1 MKISYSWLKEYLKI
15 DLDPK
20 EVSTILTDIGLEV
33 EGIETFERV
42 KGDLKGLVVGEVKSC
57 ARHPDADSLFITKVD
72 VGSGEE
78 LSIVCGAPNV
88 REGQKVIVAKP
99 GTTLHK
105 DNESYSIKKARIK
118 GVVSEGMI
126 CAEDEIGMGTGHEG
140 IMVLDDNARPGMPVN
155 KYFNLEKDTVFE
167 IGLTPNRID
176 AASHYGVARDLAAF
190 LSQTKE
196 VRPKLPD
203 VGRFKTGNNSYKVD
217 IKIENTDACRRY
229 AGVTVTGVKI
239 GPSPDWLQVRLASIG
254 LKPINNIVD
263 ITNFVLHELGQPLHA
278 FDADKLADRKIIVRN
293 MPEGTPFVTLD
304 GVEHNLSAE
313 DLMICDGREA
323 VAIGGVFGGLYSG
336 VTDETTNVFIESAY
350 FNPLNIRRTVKR
362 HGINTDSSFHFE
374 RGVDPDMTIVALK
387 RAALLMRDLGGGTI
401 SSEVID
407 VYPQPIKPFTV
418 VLDHSYI
425 DRLTG
430 KHIERNRIR
439 KILNALEIDIIDE
452 HKEQITVSVPPYRV
466 DVSRQAD
473 VIEDILRIY
482 GYNNIEFS
490 ESLNSSISHT
500 SKPDRERMLDI
511 VSGYLSSNGF
521 NEIMSNSL
529 TKSAYYDNLSSY
541 NPEFLVKL
549 YNPLSS
555 DLNVMRQTLLFGGLE
570 AIAYN
575 AHRKMHD
582 LRLYESG
589 NCYFYNAKKNKS
601 NPLGRYSE
609 EQHVAIFITGNKS
622 EPNWISREERSSYFQ
637 LKAYVENIFERLG
650 FNVGGFN
657 VDYIKGKSDI
667 FTVGLS
673 YSQNNNALA
682 EFGIVTNKLARDF
695 DIKEDVYYCDI
706 FWDNVLKNL
715 GTRDIEFLELPKY
728 PEVRRDLALL
738 LDRSVTFDR
747 IRDLAFKTEKYFL
760 KRINLFDVYTGDKI
774 DKGKKSYAISFI
786 LQDRKKTL
794 TDPQIDKI
802 MKALV
807 SVFVSELNAEIR

>member
-15 DLDPK
+15 DIDPK
-20 EVSTILTDIGLEV
+20 EVATILTDIGLEV
-33 EGIETFERV
+33 EGAETFERV
-42 KGDLKGLVVGEVKSC
+42 KGGLKGLVVGEVKSC
-57 ARHPDADSLFITKVD
+57 ARHPDADRLFITKVD
-72 VGSGEE
+72 VGSGEK
-78 LSIVCGAPNV
+78 LNIVCGAPNV

-99 GTTLHK
+99 GITLHK
-105 DNESYSIKKARIK
+105 DNESYRIKETRIK

-140 IMVLDDNARPGMPVN
+140 IMVLDDNAQPGMPVN
-155 KYFNLEKDTVFE
+155 KYFKIEKDTVFE

-190 LSQTKE
+190 LSQNKE
-196 VRPKLPD
+196 VRPELPD

-263 ITNFVLHELGQPLHA
+263 ITNFVLNELGQPLHA
-278 FDADKLADRKIIVRN
+278 FDADKLAGRKIIVRN
-293 MPEGTPFVTLD
+293 MPEGTSFVTLD
-304 GVEHNLSAE
+304 GVEHKLSAE

-387 RAALLMRDLGGGTI
+387 RAALLMKDLGGGTI

-407 VYPQPIKPFTV
+407 VYPKPIKPFTV
-418 VLDHSYI
+418 VLDHSYM

-430 KHIERNRIR
+430 KHIERSRIR

-452 HKEQITVSVPPYRV
+452 HKDQITVSVPPYRV

-500 SKPDRERMLDI
+500 TKPDRERMLD
-511 VSGYLSSNGF
+511 VASGYLSSNGF

-541 NPEFLVKL
+541 KPEFLVKL

-582 LRLYESG
+582 LRFYESG
-589 NCYFYNAKKNKS
+589 NCYFYNAKKRES
-601 NPLGRYSE
+601 NPLGRYAE
-609 EQHVAIFITGNKS
+609 EQHVAIFITGNKY
-622 EPNWISREERSSYFQ
+622 EPNWISREEKSSYFQ
-637 LKAYVENIFERLG
+637 LKSYVENIFERLG
-650 FNVGGFN
+650 FNVDGFN
-657 VDYIKGKSDI
+657 IDYIKGKSDI
-667 FTVGLS
+667 FTEGLT
-673 YSQNNNALA
+673 YSQNNSTLA

-715 GTRDIEFLELPKY
+715 VTRDIEFLELPKY

-802 MKALV
+802 MNTLV
-807 SVFVSELNAEIR
+807 SVFVNELNAEIR

>member
-33 EGIETFERV
+33 EGTETFERV
-42 KGDLKGLVVGEVKSC
+42 KGGLEGLVVGEVKSC
-57 ARHPDADSLFITKVD
+57 ARHPDADRLFITKVN

-78 LSIVCGAPNV
+78 LNIVCGAPNV
-88 REGQKVIVAKP
+88 KEGQKVIVAKP
-99 GTTLHK
+99 GITLHK
-105 DNESYSIKKARIK
+105 DDESIRIKETRIK
-118 GVVSEGMI
+118 GVVSEGML
-126 CAEDEIGMGTGHEG
+126 CAEDEIGMGNSHEG
-140 IMVLDDNARPGMPVN
+140 IMVLDDEAKPGMPVN
-155 KYFNLEKDTVFE
+155 KYFKIEKDTVFE

-190 LSQTKE
+190 LSQTKK
-196 VRPKLPD
+196 VRPQLPD
-203 VGRFKTGNNSYKVD
+203 VGRFEAVNKNYKVD
-217 IKIENTDACRRY
+217 IKIENTNACKRY

-293 MPEGTPFVTLD
+293 MPEGTPFTTLD
-304 GVEHNLSAE
+304 GVEHKLSAE

-323 VAIGGVFGGLYSG
+323 VAIGGVFGGLFSG

-350 FNPLNIRRTVKR
+350 FNPLSVRRTVKR

-387 RAALLMRDLGGGTI
+387 RAALLMKDLGGGTI

-407 VYPQPIKPFTV
+407 VYPEPIKPFVV
-418 VLDHSYI
+418 VLDQCYL

-430 KHIERNRIR
+430 KHIEKDRIR

-452 HKEQITVSVPPYRV
+452 HKDQMTVSVPPYRV

-490 ESLNSSISHT
+490 ESLNSNISYT
-500 SKPDRERMLDI
+500 TKPDRERMLDI

-521 NEIMSNSL
+521 YEIMSNSL
-529 TKSAYYDNLSSY
+529 TKSAYYDNLGSY
-541 NPEFLVKL
+541 KPEFLVRL

-570 AIAYN
+570 AVAYN

-582 LRLYESG
+582 LRFYESG
-589 NCYFYNAKKNKS
+589 NCYFYNDKKSKS

-609 EQHVAIFITGNKS
+609 EQHVAIFITGNKY
-622 EPNWISREERSSYFQ
+622 EPNWISREEKSSYFQ
-637 LKAYVENIFERLG
+637 LKSYVENIFARLG
-650 FNVGGFN
+650 FNADRFDIN
-657 VDYIKGKSDI
+657 YIKGKSDI
-667 FTVGLS
+667 FMEGLT
-673 YSQNNNALA
+673 YRQNHNTLA
-682 EFGIVTNKLARDF
+682 EFGIVTSKLARDF
-695 DIKEDVYYCDI
+695 DVKEDVYYCDI

-715 GTRDIEFLELPKY
+715 GTHDIEFMELPKY

-738 LDRSVTFDR
+738 LDRSVTFDK
-747 IRDLAFKTEKYFL
+747 IKDLAFKTEKYYL

-807 SVFVSELNAEIR
+807 KVFVNEFNAEIR

>member
-15 DLDPK
+15 DLDPG

-33 EGIETFERV
+33 EGTETFEKV
-42 KGDLKGLVVGEVKSC
+42 KGGLEGLVVGEVKSC
-57 ARHPDADSLFITKVD
+57 GRHPEADRLYITKVI
-72 VGSGEE
+72 VGAGSA
-78 LSIVCGAPNV
+78 LNIVCGAPNV
-88 REGQKVIVAKP
+88 KKGQKVIVAKP
-99 GTTLHK
+99 GTTLYK
-105 DNESYSIKKARIK
+105 DNESYRIKETKIK

-126 CAEDEIGMGTGHEG
+126 CAEDEIGMGTSHEG
-140 IMVLDDNARPGMPVN
+140 IMVLDDDAQPGMPVS
-155 KYFNLEKDTVFE
+155 KYINLEKDTVFE

-190 LSQTKE
+190 LSQNKE
-196 VRPKLPD
+196 VRAELPD

-217 IKIENTDACRRY
+217 IKIENKDACRRY

-293 MPEGTPFVTLD
+293 MPEGTPFITLD
-304 GVEHNLSAE
+304 GVEHRLSAE
-313 DLMICDGREA
+313 DLMICDGIEA

-350 FNPLNIRRTVKR
+350 FNPLYIRRTVKR

-387 RAALLMRDLGGGTI
+387 RAALLMKELGGGTI

-407 VYPQPIKPFTV
+407 VYPEPIKPFTV
-418 VLDHSYI
+418 AFDYAYI

-439 KILNALEIDIIDE
+439 KILDALEIDIIDE
-452 HKEQITVSVPPYRV
+452 HEDQITVSVPPYRV

-490 ESLNSSISHT
+490 ESLNSNISYT
-500 SKPDRERMLDI
+500 TRPDRERMLDI
-511 VSGYLSSNGF
+511 VSVYLSSNGF
-521 NEIMSNSL
+521 YEIMSNSL
-529 TKSAYYDNLSSY
+529 TKSAYYDKLSSY
-541 NPEFLVKL
+541 KPEYLVKL

-570 AIAYN
+570 SIAYN
-575 AHRKMHD
+575 ANRKMHE

-589 NCYFYNAKKNKS
+589 NCYFYNAKKNDS
-601 NPLGRYSE
+601 NPLSRYSE
-609 EQHVAIFITGNKS
+609 EQHVALFITGNKYES
-622 EPNWISREERSSYFQ
+622 NWISREEKSSYFQ
-637 LKAYVENIFERLG
+637 LKSYMENIFERLG
-650 FNVGGFN
+650 FDTDRFN
-657 VDYIKGKSDI
+657 INNISGRPDI
-667 FTVGLS
+667 FVEGLC
-673 YSQNNNALA
+673 YTQNNITMA
-682 EFGIVTNKLARDF
+682 EFGIVTNKLTRDF
-695 DIKEDVYYCDI
+695 DIKEDVFYCDI

-715 GTRDIEFLELPKY
+715 RTRDVEFTELPKY

-738 LDRSVTFDR
+738 ISSSVTFEQ
-747 IRDLAFKTEKYFL
+747 IKELAFRTEKYFL
-760 KRINLFDVYTGDKI
+760 KRLNLFDVYTGDKI
-774 DKGKKSYAISFI
+774 EKGKKSYAISFI
-786 LQDRKKTL
+786 LQDQKKTL
-794 TDPQIDKI
+794 TDTQIDKI
-802 MKALV
+802 MSGLV
-807 SVFVSELNAEIR
+807 NVFTDELNAEIR

>member
-33 EGIETFERV
+33 EGTETFERV
-42 KGDLKGLVVGEVKSC
+42 KGGLEGLVVGEVKSC
-57 ARHPDADSLFITKVD
+57 ARHPDANRLFITKVN

-78 LSIVCGAPNV
+78 LNIVCGAPNV
-88 REGQKVIVAKP
+88 KEGQKVIVAKP
-99 GTTLHK
+99 GITLHK
-105 DNESYSIKKARIK
+105 DDESIRIKETRIK
-118 GVVSEGMI
+118 GVVSEGML
-126 CAEDEIGMGTGHEG
+126 CAEDEIGMGNSHEG
-140 IMVLDDNARPGMPVN
+140 IMVLDDEAKPGMPVN
-155 KYFNLEKDTVFE
+155 KYFKIEKDTVFE

-190 LSQTKE
+190 LSQTKK
-196 VRPKLPD
+196 VRPQLPD
-203 VGRFKTGNNSYKVD
+203 VGRFEAVNKNYKVD
-217 IKIENTDACRRY
+217 IKIENTNACKRY

-293 MPEGTPFVTLD
+293 MPEGTPFTTLD
-304 GVEHNLSAE
+304 GVEHKLSAE

-323 VAIGGVFGGLYSG
+323 VAIGGVFGGLFSG

-350 FNPLNIRRTVKR
+350 FNPLSVRRTVKR

-387 RAALLMRDLGGGTI
+387 RAALLMKDLGGGTI

-407 VYPQPIKPFTV
+407 VYPEPIKPFVV
-418 VLDHSYI
+418 VLDQCYL

-430 KHIERNRIR
+430 KHIEKDRIR

-452 HKEQITVSVPPYRV
+452 HKDQMTVSVPPYRV

-490 ESLNSSISHT
+490 ESLNSNISYT
-500 SKPDRERMLDI
+500 TKPDRERMLDI

-521 NEIMSNSL
+521 YEIMSNSL
-529 TKSAYYDNLSSY
+529 TKSAYYDNLGSY
-541 NPEFLVKL
+541 KPEFLVRL

-570 AIAYN
+570 AVAYN

-582 LRLYESG
+582 LRFYESG
-589 NCYFYNAKKNKS
+589 NCYFYNDKKSKS

-609 EQHVAIFITGNKS
+609 EQHVAIFITGNKY
-622 EPNWISREERSSYFQ
+622 EPNWISREEKSSYFQ
-637 LKAYVENIFERLG
+637 LKSYVENIFARLG
-650 FNVGGFN
+650 FNADRFDIN
-657 VDYIKGKSDI
+657 YIKGKSDI
-667 FTVGLS
+667 FMEGLT
-673 YSQNNNALA
+673 YRQNHNTLA
-682 EFGIVTNKLARDF
+682 EFGIVTSKLARDF
-695 DIKEDVYYCDI
+695 DVKEDVYYCDI

-715 GTRDIEFLELPKY
+715 GTHDIEFMELPKY

-738 LDRSVTFDR
+738 LDRSVTFDK
-747 IRDLAFKTEKYFL
+747 IKDLAFKTEKYYL

-807 SVFVSELNAEIR
+807 KVFVNEFNAEIR

>member
-33 EGIETFERV
+33 EGTETFERV
-42 KGDLKGLVVGEVKSC
+42 KGGLEGLVVGEVKSC
-57 ARHPDADSLFITKVD
+57 ARHPDADRLFITKVN

-78 LSIVCGAPNV
+78 LNIVCGAPNV
-88 REGQKVIVAKP
+88 KEGQKVIVAKP
-99 GTTLHK
+99 GITLHK
-105 DNESYSIKKARIK
+105 DDESIRIKETRIK
-118 GVVSEGMI
+118 GVVSEGML

-140 IMVLDDNARPGMPVN
+140 IMVLDDEAKPGMPVN
-155 KYFNLEKDTVFE
+155 KYFKIEKDTVFE

-190 LSQTKE
+190 LSQTKK
-196 VRPKLPD
+196 VRPQLPD
-203 VGRFKTGNNSYKVD
+203 VGRFEAVNKNYKVD
-217 IKIENTDACRRY
+217 IKIENTNACKRY

-293 MPEGTPFVTLD
+293 MPEGTPFTTLD
-304 GVEHNLSAE
+304 GVEHKLSAE

-323 VAIGGVFGGLYSG
+323 VAIGGVFGGLFSG

-350 FNPLNIRRTVKR
+350 FNPLSVRRTVKR

-387 RAALLMRDLGGGTI
+387 RAALLMKDMGGGTI

-407 VYPQPIKPFTV
+407 VYPEPIKPFVV
-418 VLDHSYI
+418 VLDQCYL

-430 KHIERNRIR
+430 KHIEKDRIR

-452 HKEQITVSVPPYRV
+452 HKDQMTVSVPPYRV

-490 ESLNSSISHT
+490 ESLNSNISYT
-500 SKPDRERMLDI
+500 TKPDRERMLDI

-521 NEIMSNSL
+521 YEIMSNSL
-529 TKSAYYDNLSSY
+529 TKSAYYDNLGSY
-541 NPEFLVKL
+541 KPEFLVRL

-570 AIAYN
+570 AVAYN

-582 LRLYESG
+582 LRFYESG
-589 NCYFYNAKKNKS
+589 NCYFYNDKKSKS

-609 EQHVAIFITGNKS
+609 EQHVAIFITGNKY
-622 EPNWISREERSSYFQ
+622 EPNWISREEKSSYFQ
-637 LKAYVENIFERLG
+637 LKSYVENIFARLG
-650 FNVGGFN
+650 FNADRFDIN
-657 VDYIKGKSDI
+657 YIKGKSDI
-667 FTVGLS
+667 FMEGLT
-673 YSQNNNALA
+673 YRQNHNTLA
-682 EFGIVTNKLARDF
+682 EFGIVTSKLARDF
-695 DIKEDVYYCDI
+695 DVKEDVYYCDI

-715 GTRDIEFLELPKY
+715 GTHDIEFMELPKY

-738 LDRSVTFDR
+738 LDRSVTFDK
-747 IRDLAFKTEKYFL
+747 IKDLAFKTEKYYL

-807 SVFVSELNAEIR
+807 KVFVNEFNAEIR